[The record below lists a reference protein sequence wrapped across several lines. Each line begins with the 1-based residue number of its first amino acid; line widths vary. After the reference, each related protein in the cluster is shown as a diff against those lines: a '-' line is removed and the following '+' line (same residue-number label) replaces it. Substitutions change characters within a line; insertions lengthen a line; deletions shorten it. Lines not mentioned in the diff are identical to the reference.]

1 MEVPIAAWV
10 RRNSVRRTFRPYID
24 AFEATDEEFM
34 RMYRLTKPVVRWL
47 CDQLRSTLRAKRR
60 TRTALSV
67 ERQILIA
74 LRFYATGSFQVAVA
88 SDRHMAVTQSTIS
101 KALFKVTNAVLLQL
115 APLWI
120 RFPTEPDEIREVMR
134 AFKTKWRLPGLIGC
148 VDGSVIGIL
157 APSERS
163 GQYQKSAFFCRKQYF
178 AINAMIVCDASMR
191 ITSMDCSFSGG
202 AHDAYVWRHSE
213 LKCELSRRHSDEPR
227 FLLGD
232 SGYPLQPWLLT
243 PLPGDPPPNTP
254 EARYN
259 RRHKAARGIVEKCIG
274 LLKSRFRC
282 LQRYRTL
289 HYIPHRASNI
299 VVACTVLHN
308 ICMHARAPPTEDA
321 GEGDDDDGGE
331 DTPAATSSPNADAP
345 PDREIY
351 DIGAAVR
358 ARVIEQLSRH

>member
-10 RRNSVRRTFRPYID
+10 RRNSGRRTFRPYID

-34 RMYRLTKPVVRWL
+34 RMYRLTKPMVRWL
-47 CDQLRSTLRAKRR
+47 CDQLRSTLRPKRR

-67 ERQILIA
+67 ERQILIT
-74 LRFYATGSFQVAVA
+74 LRFYATGSFQGAVA
-88 SDRHMAVTQSTIS
+88 SDRHMAVSQSTIS
-101 KALFKVTNAVLLQL
+101 KVLFKVTNAIVLQL

-134 AFKTKWRLPGLIGC
+134 AFKTKWRLPGVIGC

-163 GQYQKSAFFCRKQYF
+163 GQYQKSAFFCWKQYF
-178 AINAMIVCDASMR
+178 AINAMIVRDASMR
-191 ITSMDCSFSGG
+191 ITSMDCSFSAG
-202 AHDAYVWRHSE
+202 AHDAYVWRHS
-213 LKCELSRRHSDEPR
+213 
-227 FLLGD
+227 D

-289 HYIPHRASNI
+289 HYNPHRASNI
-299 VVACTVLHN
+299 VVARAVLHN
-308 ICMHARAPPTEDA
+308 ICIHARAPPTEDA

-331 DTPAATSSPNADAP
+331 DTPATTSSPNADAP

-351 DIGAAVR
+351 NIGAAVR
-358 ARVIEQLSRH
+358 ARVIEPLS

>member
-47 CDQLRSTLRAKRR
+47 CDQLRCTLHPKRR

-74 LRFYATGSFQVAVA
+74 LRFYATGSFQGAVA

-101 KALFKVTNAVLLQL
+101 KMLFKVTNAIVLQL

-120 RFPTEPDEIREVMR
+120 PDGYPTEPDEIREVMR
-134 AFKTKWRLPGLIGC
+134 VFKTKWRLAGVIGC

-157 APSERS
+157 VPSERS

-178 AINAMIVCDASMR
+178 AINAMI
-191 ITSMDCSFSGG
+191 
-202 AHDAYVWRHSE
+202 
-213 LKCELSRRHSDEPR
+213 
-227 FLLGD
+227 
-232 SGYPLQPWLLT
+232 
-243 PLPGDPPPNTP
+243 
-254 EARYN
+254 
-259 RRHKAARGIVEKCIG
+259 
-274 LLKSRFRC
+274 
-282 LQRYRTL
+282 RYRTL
-289 HYIPHRASNI
+289 HYNPHRASNI
-299 VVACTVLHN
+299 VVACAVLHN
-308 ICMHARAPPTEDA
+308 ICIHARAPPTEDA

-331 DTPAATSSPNADAP
+331 DTPATTSSPNASLDAP